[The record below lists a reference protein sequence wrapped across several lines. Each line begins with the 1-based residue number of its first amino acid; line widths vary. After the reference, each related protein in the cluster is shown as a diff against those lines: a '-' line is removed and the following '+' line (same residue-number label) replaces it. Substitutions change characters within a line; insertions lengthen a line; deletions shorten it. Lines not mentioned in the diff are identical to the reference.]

1 MNVEYIDHMG
11 DDNRVCDAARVSFG
25 KRAGEYTDQQN
36 GRLIK
41 FLADHDHWSPF
52 AHCFLTVRVDAPIF
66 VARQLVKHTVG
77 FSWNEISARYVEVE
91 NEFFYPDRWREDSK
105 NKQGRGED
113 MNFSEGLDNLLSDT
127 YYTCR
132 IAYENLINAGVSREQ
147 ARMVLPLGTYTSW
160 FWSGSL
166 AAWARMCSLR
176 MKEDAQYET
185 SIIAAEVDLIMIDKF
200 PLSWRYLMT

>member
-1 MNVEYIDHMG
+1 MKIEYVDHMG

-25 KRAGEYTDQQN
+25 KRANEYTDLQN
-36 GRLIK
+36 SKLIK

-52 AHCFLTVRVDAPIF
+52 AHCFMTVRVDAPIF

-77 FSWNEISARYVEVE
+77 FSWNEISARYVPVE
-91 NEFFYPDRWREDSK
+91 PTFYHPDSWRKDSE
-105 NKQGRGED
+105 NKQGRGKDLED
-113 MNFSEGLDNLLSDT
+113 IGQYEALGYIYDQ
-127 YYTCR
+127 CR
-132 IAYENLINAGVSREQ
+132 DIYDFLIESGVSREQ

-176 MKEDAQYET
+176 MKEDTQYET
-185 SIIAAEVDLIMIDKF
+185 SIIANGVNDIMKEKF
-200 PLSWRYLMT
+200 PLSWRMLME